1 MAYGKLKVDKIQSS
15 AEELTLPTSAGSS
28 GQVLTTDGSGVL
40 SFASNPANTD
50 LSVAAN
56 GTSLTVESSS
66 GDNVT
71 LPQATSSTWGVMS
84 DEDKSKLDLIEPLA
98 TADQTDAEI
107 RAAVGAATDSNIF
120 TDADHLK
127 LNEIEPSSNNYAIT
141 TDLLDEDDFASNSAT
156 KAASQQ
162 SIKVYVDTE
171 VADLVDSSPAALDT
185 LAELATALGDDENF
199 STTVTNSI
207 SLKAPIDDPSFT
219 GSAAFAGSLT
229 ADSTIKATE
238 AGGTDALRVE
248 QSGFPGTGQFTVT
261 GGGNVFA
268 QGSITAVGAATFAT
282 VSDSKG
288 DVRSIPQNTQASTYT
303 LVAADAGKH
312 ILASGTVEV
321 PDDIFSAG
329 DAVTI
334 INDTASDLTITKTI
348 TTMYNTADDGDSDD
362 RTLATRGMATI
373 LFASGTV
380 SYISGAGLS

>member
-1 MAYGKLKVDKIQSS
+1 MAYGKLKVDRIETT
-15 AEELTLPTSAGSS
+15 AEELVLPTSAGSF
-28 GQVLTTDGSGVL
+28 GQVLTSDGAGVL
-40 SFASNPANTD
+40 SFMSNQANTD
-50 LSVAAN
+50 LSVVAN
-56 GTSLTVESSS
+56 SSGITIESSS
-66 GDNVT
+66 GNNAV
-71 LPQATSSTWGVMS
+71 LPAASSTSWGAMS

-127 LNEIEPSSNNYAIT
+127 LNEIEPSANNYAIT
-141 TDLLDEDDFASNSAT
+141 TDLLDEDDFASNSAINP
-156 KAASQQ
+156 ASQQ
-162 SIKVYVDTE
+162 SIKAYVDTE

-185 LAELATALGDDENF
+185 LAELATALGEDENF

-207 SLKAPIDDPSFT
+207 ALKAPIDDPSFT
-219 GSAAFAGSLT
+219 G
-229 ADSTIKATE
+229 DATC
-238 AGGTDALRVE
+238 A
-248 QSGFPGTGQFTVT
+248 
-261 GGGNVFA
+261 
-268 QGSITAVGAATFAT
+268 GSITDG
-282 VSDSKG
+282 KG
-288 DVRSIPQNTQASTYT
+288 NVRSIPQNTQASTYT